1 MNARSIRF
9 CFVLILLAGA
19 TVPLAAQYKVE
30 PASDPPAE
38 LEPAIR
44 ASLAKEGFK
53 IVSSDGKVI
62 SEIWLRSTMP
72 SGPKVNEGSVTMP
85 TIPHGSVLGA
95 LRFPS
100 TGADRRG
107 QTIKPGVYTLR
118 FSYYPQNG
126 DHQGVAPQRD
136 FLIMTPAGEDKDLN
150 AAPNFDALMVMS
162 RKASGT
168 PHPAVLSFWMQETDF
183 KPGLHKE
190 GDQDWILQTKI
201 GDTQVGIILIGRA
214 EG

>member
-1 MNARSIRF
+1 L
-9 CFVLILLAGA
+9 FVGLA
-19 TVPLAAQYKVE
+19 VPLAAHYKVE
-30 PASDPPAE
+30 PAGEAPSE
-38 LEPAIR
+38 LEPAIK

-53 IVSSDGKVI
+53 ILSSDGKVI
-62 SEIWLRSTMP
+62 SEIWLRSTVP
-72 SGPKVNEGSVTMP
+72 SGPKANEDSVTMP
-85 TIPHGSVLGA
+85 TIPHGTVLGA

-100 TGADRRG
+100 TGSDRRG

-168 PHPAVLSFWMQETDF
+168 PHPAVLSFWKQDTDF
-183 KPGLHKE
+183 KPGFHKE

-201 GDTQVGIILIGRA
+201 GDTQVAIILIGKA

>member
-1 MNARSIRF
+1 MRSRLI
-9 CFVLILLAGA
+9 FVLVAGMVA
-19 TVPLAAQYKVE
+19 PLSAQYKME
-30 PASDPPAE
+30 PAGDPPSE

-44 ASLAKEGFK
+44 ESLAKRGFK
-53 IVSSDGKVI
+53 ILANDGKVI
-62 SEIWLRSTMP
+62 SEIWFRSTVP
-72 SGPKVNEGSVTMP
+72 SGPKVNEDSVTLP
-85 TIPHGSVLGA
+85 TIPHGAVLGA

-100 TGADRRG
+100 TGSDRRG
-107 QTIKPGVYTLR
+107 QTIKAGVYTLR

-136 FLIMTPAGEDKDLN
+136 FLILTPAAEDKDLN

-168 PHPAVLSFWMQETDF
+168 PHPAVLSFWKQDTDF
-183 KPGLHKE
+183 KPGLHQE
-190 GDQDWILQTKI
+190 GEQDWILQTKI
-201 GDTQVGIILIGRA
+201 GDTQVAVILIGKA